1 MRLVIAFAAMIAPA
15 ICLAD
20 FTGRVVG
27 VTDGDTIT
35 VLVDVRQVKVRL
47 TEIDAPEKRQAW
59 GTKARQALS
68 DLVFGRVVTV
78 VENGKDRYQRMLGRV
93 LVGETDVSAEMVR
106 SGNAWIYRKY
116 ARDKAL
122 FALEDEAREAAR
134 GLWSLPNPVP
144 PWEFRRSASVR

>member
-1 MRLVIAFAAMIAPA
+1 MRLVIAFAAMLAPA

-35 VLVDVRQVKVRL
+35 VLVDARQVKVRL

-68 DLVFGRVVTV
+68 DLVFGKTVTIV
-78 VENGKDRYQRMLGRV
+78 DSGKDRYQRTLGRV
-93 LVGETDVSAEMVR
+93 LVGEKDVNAEMVR
-106 SGNAWIYRKY
+106 SGNAWVYRRY
-116 ARDKAL
+116 AQDKAL
-122 FALEDEAREAAR
+122 YAFEGEAREAER

-144 PWEFRRSASVR
+144 PWEFRSR